1 MEPAKSQTEHTDDE
15 LEALREKA
23 KAVLCGLPLEHRH
36 ELLLSVI
43 NQK

>member
-1 MEPAKSQTEHTDDE
+1 MEPAKSHTEHTAEE